1 VFLARIVNMCD
12 DCNWQLLLG
21 DVVTI
26 VNVFHP
32 LINLGTLA
40 VSRRLMV
47 DLLHQTGSAVTHSA
61 PRFFLLYLGWS
72 LLLAITGTLRVY
84 QKHYSHY
91 SSERHQVT
99 ELHFRVTVVA

>member
-1 VFLARIVNMCD
+1 MFLARIVNMCD

-40 VSRRLMV
+40 VSRRLMH
-47 DLLHQTGSAVTHSA
+47 DLLHQTGSAVTHS
-61 PRFFLLYLGWS
+61 WS
-72 LLLAITGTLRVY
+72 LLLAITGTLPEALLSLLQRKAS
-84 QKHYSHY
+84 QLI
-91 SSERHQVT
+91 QVT
-99 ELHFRVTVVA
+99 ELHFRVTAVA